1 MAYICKNKQ
10 TNKMEKQTKLYIGVA
25 AVALGGYLF
34 WNKYKKDK
42 SVVAAAPKPTA
53 PSASFAGQ
61 ASQNVVG
68 YKTRMP
74 FAGNKRVPD
83 SGWVRMSGFEN
94 LSGTE
99 QIQDWSKR
107 RQGIQNED
115 EKFYDTKS
123 SSWVRG
129 NEGWK

>member
-1 MAYICKNKQ
+1 MKK
-10 TNKMEKQTKLYIGVA
+10 ETKLYLGVA
-25 AVALGGYLF
+25 AVALGGYLL

-42 SVVAAAPKPTA
+42 PVVAAAPATPSA
-53 PSASFAGQ
+53 PASFAGQ

-68 YKTRMP
+68 YKSRMP

-99 QIQDWSKR
+99 QIQDWSLR
-107 RQGIQNED
+107 RQGVQNEA

-129 NEGWK
+129 N